1 MKRSRMEE
9 ESTKAERVGGNVAL
23 PRRELLKGGIALT
36 GALSMG
42 VGFNSI
48 GAAARAEPDSSAAV
62 RSITQARSR
71 AFWMQQVKQR
81 RSRLTESEMEKTFY

>member
-48 GAAARAEPDSSAAV
+48 GAAARAEPVPAP
-62 RSITQARSR
+62 RSGPSPRPAQGLFGCS
-71 AFWMQQVKQR
+71 K
-81 RSRLTESEMEKTFY
+81 